1 MRKGHFSII
10 IKIYFLVFLIFG
22 YSLQAQGKIDADKR
36 KVFYETYHSYQLNH
50 KNAETV
56 GNKMLS
62 YSQDD
67 YEKALSYLTLGQ
79 GKYQEGDFV
88 KSVKLLEKARNF
100 AATADTLNLQGD
112 VYMTLIPAYRRA
124 GLISQ
129 SNDGFERLK
138 VVSHKF
144 KDYDR
149 KLYLLYSEAKM
160 YDIDKDFCKAAQKRR
175 EFINLLQPVSPDK
188 EVDNR
193 YKFSV
198 FSQLCYVEIKC
209 GDIPAAR
216 KTFTKI
222 EAILDQIDKK
232 TPVKLVEF
240 YYMDKALLNVID
252 NDKKSALEN
261 FTKAT
266 DEVLG
271 SGNNIVIKDILTERL
286 NANVDTPENQAK
298 FSKIEREISDSE
310 TTVAKELAYIEA
322 IKNKK
327 EIESETRKKRT
338 YIGVAVSSL
347 ILLIAGLIFYWY
359 RNKKLKAKYL
369 KIIES
374 LENPM
379 PSKATIDTENVSEKE
394 STTSDII
401 KNDNTEREI
410 LKRLEAFEK
419 KKLYNTKGISMAQM
433 AVMLKTNT
441 KYLSHVLRKYRNSDF
456 YNYINDCRIDF
467 IVRELHDNP
476 QLLQYKIAA
485 LSDMCG
491 YSSHSQFTS
500 IFKMKKGMSPSQFI
514 NFIQKDQV

>member
-1 MRKGHFSII
+1 
-10 IKIYFLVFLIFG
+10 
-22 YSLQAQGKIDADKR
+22 
-36 KVFYETYHSYQLNH
+36 
-50 KNAETV
+50 
-56 GNKMLS
+56 MLS
-62 YSQDD
+62 YSQDN

-129 SNDGFERLK
+129 SDDGFEKLK
-138 VVSHKF
+138 LISQKL
-144 KDYDR
+144 KNYDR
-149 KLYLLYSEAKM
+149 KLYLLYCEAKM

-209 GDIPAAR
+209 GNIPAAR
-216 KTFTKI
+216 KTFAEA
-222 EAILDQIDKK
+222 EAILNQIDKK

-252 NDKKSALEN
+252 QDKASALEN

-266 DEVLG
+266 DEVVG

-286 NANVDTPENQAK
+286 NANVDTPENQMK
-298 FSKIEREISDSE
+298 FSKMEREISDSE
-310 TTVAKELAYIEA
+310 TTVAKELTYIEA

-327 EIESETRKKRT
+327 EIENEARKKRI
-338 YIGVAVSSL
+338 YIWIAISS
-347 ILLIAGLIFYWY
+347 IFLLITGVTFYWY
-359 RNKKLKAKYL
+359 RNRRLKSKYL
-369 KIIES
+369 KIIEE
-374 LENPM
+374 LKTNET
-379 PSKATIDTENVSEKE
+379 SKVSVISVNGSEKE
-394 STTSDII
+394 LITSDII

-410 LKRLEAFEK
+410 LKKLEAFEK

-485 LSDMCG
+485 LSEMCG